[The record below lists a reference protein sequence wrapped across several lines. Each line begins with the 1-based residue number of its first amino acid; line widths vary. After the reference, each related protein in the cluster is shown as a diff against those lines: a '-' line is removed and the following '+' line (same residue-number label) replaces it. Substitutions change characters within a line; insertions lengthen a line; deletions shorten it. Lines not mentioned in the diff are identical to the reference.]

1 MCFQMGCLHG
11 TTFVQD
17 DVPSPSLSKRDIYT
31 YPWTVNLL
39 MDYHS
44 ATNFNLGCLKRTW
57 EEGMSNTAKPTIGF
71 IGLGIM
77 GRPMSQHLLKAGYPL
92 VVYDINPAGVKELVD
107 AGAKQGKSSADVAS
121 ESNLV
126 ITMLPDSPD
135 VEAAYL
141 GSKGVLEGAHPGTTL
156 VDMSSISPTM
166 AKKVAEEAAKK
177 GCQMLDAPVSGG
189 DVGARN
195 ATLSI
200 MVGGESDA
208 FERVKPVL
216 EIMGK
221 PTLCG
226 ASGAGQVVKACNQ
239 ILVAV
244 TLVGMGEALVLG
256 SKAGVDPEII
266 VKVLSGGLARCG
278 VLENR
283 GMRVTKRDF
292 APGFRS
298 RLHYK
303 DLNIIREAGRAY
315 QCSLPASALAHEL
328 FGAMMAN
335 GWGELDHSGVVKV
348 IEALSN
354 TEVKSPNA

>member
-1 MCFQMGCLHG
+1 MADG
-11 TTFVQD
+11 T
-17 DVPSPSLSKRDIYT
+17 
-31 YPWTVNLL
+31 
-39 MDYHS
+39 
-44 ATNFNLGCLKRTW
+44 
-57 EEGMSNTAKPTIGF
+57 KPTIGF

-77 GRPMSQHLLKAGYPL
+77 GRPMTQNLNKSGYPL
-92 VVYDINPAGVKELVD
+92 VVYDLNKDSVKEIVGI
-107 AGAKQGKSSADVAS
+107 GAKEGSNSAQVA
-121 ESNLV
+121 ESGDIV

-141 GSKGVLEGAHPGTTL
+141 GPGGVLEGVKSGTIL
-156 VDMSSISPTM
+156 VDMSTISPTM
-166 AKKVAEEAAKK
+166 AIKVAKEAEKK
-177 GCQMLDAPVSGG
+177 GCVMLDAPVSGG

-200 MVGGESDA
+200 MVGGDEA
-208 FERVKPVL
+208 TFEKVRPVF
-216 EIMGK
+216 EAMGK
-221 PTLCG
+221 PTFCG
-226 ASGAGQVVKACNQ
+226 ASGSGQVVKACNQ

-244 TLVGMGEALVLG
+244 QLVGMAEALVLG
-256 SKAGVDPEII
+256 QKAGVDPEIV

-315 QCSLPASALAHEL
+315 QCSLPAASLAHEL
-328 FGAMMAN
+328 FGSMMAN

-348 IEALSN
+348 IEMLSN
-354 TEVKSPNA
+354 TEVKGSTA